1 MVYRAHLPNHP
12 FHYADLARMVR
23 LRWRDSEGDVM
34 DKRISV
40 ALLEHTCASCIVN
53 GMNHRDMFL
62 RQAHA
67 SSPTVALFRDFAV
80 LGCDCSSRICFR
92 KFGIV

>member
-12 FHYADLARMVR
+12 LGNTDPAGLVR
-23 LRWRDSEGDVM
+23 IRWCDSEGDVM

-53 GMNHRDMFL
+53 GMNHRDML
-62 RQAHA
+62 R
-67 SSPTVALFRDFAV
+67 PTL
-80 LGCDCSSRICFR
+80 LSQ
-92 KFGIV
+92 K